1 MIISILLLFVTINC
15 FLLLFITIFWF
26 IFRLIVISIRF
37 IVLGVVD
44 MLDFERLMIPIIPTH
59 VCNLDNRYWFNGDIR
74 DYGVPS
80 ATRHV
85 S

>member
-1 MIISILLLFVTINC
+1 
-15 FLLLFITIFWF
+15 
-26 IFRLIVISIRF
+26 
-37 IVLGVVD
+37 

-74 DYGVPS
+74 DYGVPA

-85 S
+85 SKDDDGKTITSCITHMNRFIQILLIWQ